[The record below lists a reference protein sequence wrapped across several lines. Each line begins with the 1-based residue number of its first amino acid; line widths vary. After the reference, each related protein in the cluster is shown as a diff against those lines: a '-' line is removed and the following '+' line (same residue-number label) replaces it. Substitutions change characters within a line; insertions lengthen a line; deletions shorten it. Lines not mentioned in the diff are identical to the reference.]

1 VNRRAIPVI
10 QVSFH
15 ARLLSR
21 TFAFAKIA
29 AADILIGAHLVG
41 YARSS
46 ATHDTNI
53 SVILNQYESLIVRG
67 PGKQSPAPA
76 LANSGAGFFLVC
88 RFRSRSAPEQGFKV
102 DLGAVSDVRL

>member
-1 VNRRAIPVI
+1 L
-10 QVSFH
+10 H

-29 AADILIGAHLVG
+29 AAGILIGAHLVG
-41 YARSS
+41 CARSS
-46 ATHDTNI
+46 ATPDTNT

-102 DLGAVSDVRL
+102 DLGAIRNIGL